1 MGVPVAKKKKKPRK
15 RRSFSDEYKAEVV
28 DLIRVSG
35 KSIGQVAREMDL
47 TEGSVRDWV
56 KKAEESSVDEAAA
69 RDEDVHAQLR
79 AAKKRIKELEMER
92 AILKKATAFFA
103 KESS

>member
-1 MGVPVAKKKKKPRK
+1 MAKKKKKARK
-15 RRSFSDEYKAEVV
+15 RRSFSDAYKAEVV
-28 DLIRVSG
+28 KLIRVSG

-56 KKAEESSVDEAAA
+56 KKAEENAVDEAAA

>member
-1 MGVPVAKKKKKPRK
+1 MGVQVAKSRKKPRK

-28 DLIRVSG
+28 ELIRVSG
-35 KSIGQVAREMDL
+35 KGIGQVSRELDL

-56 KKAEESSVDEAAA
+56 RKAEKADADESTV

-79 AAKKRIKELEMER
+79 AANKRIKELEMER